1 MGILRKTAMGAGGLA
16 LLGALG
22 WALWPEPAAVD
33 VGEVA
38 RARMQVSLLGEGM
51 TRVREPYSIT
61 APITGSVTRS
71 PVDVGDSVT
80 RGETVVAVLRPA
92 DPGLMD
98 ARSRAQ
104 AEAAVA
110 EAQAAVR
117 LAETRLSRA
126 ESDLEHAATQLER
139 GRALA
144 DRGTISQRML
154 EDLEAAHRA
163 AAQTL
168 DGARQ
173 ELDLQRATL
182 TRAEAQLMAPVIML
196 ADDGEPGECC
206 LRLHAPAS
214 GTVLEVAD
222 ASARLV
228 QAGAPLLSIGDVSDL
243 EIELDLLSADAVRV
257 PAGARAE
264 IERWGGEGR
273 LEARV
278 RRVEPAAFTR
288 VSALGIEEQRVRL
301 RLDLLSPPEDRP
313 GLGDRF
319 RVFVRLVLWEGD
331 DVLQLPQPALFRHD
345 GGWAVFRVKDGTARL
360 TPVLIGR
367 QAEGQAELL
376 GGLEVGAQVV
386 LFPPAALGDGDRVMP
401 RGG

>member
-1 MGILRKTAMGAGGLA
+1 MGIMRKTLIGAGGLV
-16 LLGALG
+16 LVGALA
-22 WALWPEPAAVD
+22 WALWPEPRAVD
-33 VGEVA
+33 LGQVT
-38 RARMQVSLLGEGM
+38 RAPMQVSLLAEGV
-51 TRVREPYSIT
+51 TRVREPYAIT
-61 APITGSVTRS
+61 APITGAVTRS
-71 PVDVGDSVT
+71 PVDVGDGVT
-80 RGETVVAVLRPA
+80 RNETVVAVIRPA
-92 DPGLMD
+92 DPALMD
-98 ARSRAQ
+98 ARTRAQ
-104 AEAAVA
+104 AEATVA
-110 EAQAAVR
+110 EAEAALR

-126 ESDLEHAATQLER
+126 ESDLDHASTQLQR

-154 EDLEAAHRA
+154 EDLEAAHRG

-182 TRAEAQLMAPVIML
+182 RRAEAQLMDPIGAL
-196 ADDGEPGECC
+196 DENGEPGDCC
-206 LRLHAPAS
+206 LRLRAPVT

-222 ASARLV
+222 TSARLV
-228 QAGAPLLSIGDVSDL
+228 QAGAPLMSIGDIRDL

-257 PAGARAE
+257 PPGARAE

-331 DVLQLPQPALFRHD
+331 DVLQVPQPALFRHE
-345 GGWAVFRVKDGTARL
+345 GGWAVFRVEEGVARL
-360 TPVLIGR
+360 GAVDIGR
-367 QAEGQAELL
+367 QAEGHAEVLD
-376 GGLEVGAQVV
+376 GLEAGAQVV
-386 LFPPAALGDGDRVMP
+386 MFPPTDLADGDRVIQ